1 MKNIKQISALLL
13 SLSVF
18 VSVLPNA
25 VAEDNTPPSPP
36 SGLLTNELTSPDNVE
51 NPVFSWIV
59 NDTDRNEI
67 QSAYEIVVSDAI
79 SKEEIWNSGKVTSSE
94 QSYISYGGKA
104 LQDAHSY
111 VWKVRTWDK
120 DGEAS
125 DYSDS
130 AEFSMGISNNNWDAM
145 WIKAADIGNSK
156 NIFRH
161 FRKETNLGDGKT
173 VAKALAYV
181 ACCHDYELNV
191 NGVRIG
197 RGQSFDYLDK
207 TDYQG
212 WDITDAVKGNN
223 DIAIGITARWYGGG
237 QGRYEGTPGLLGKIK
252 IYYTD
257 GTEQSI
263 VTDRTWKT
271 SSTPF
276 GNGGS
281 KPVKRNSEGDFTEVY
296 NAMDEKE
303 GWTNVGYDDSTWTAA
318 LEIGAHPIA
327 NSFSY
332 VEPELGHVTEYDMK
346 PVSVKT
352 LGDGSTV
359 ADFGKVIPA
368 RFAVSFNNGKAGTEL
383 KIQTGYELKADGS
396 IDTSMQSRQST
407 DMSFTYTQKD
417 GKQTYY
423 SWDHLGFR
431 YL

>member
-1 MKNIKQISALLL
+1 MKKIKQICAVLL

-18 VSVLPNA
+18 ISALPGA
-25 VAEDNTPPSPP
+25 LASENTPPLKP
-36 SGLLTNELTSPDNVE
+36 SGLLTNELSSPNNVD

-79 SKEEIWNSGKVTSSE
+79 NEEELWDSGKVSSSE
-94 QSYISYGGKA
+94 QAYIKYDGKA
-104 LQDAHSY
+104 LQEAHAY
-111 VWKVRTWDK
+111 RWKVKTWDK

-125 DYSDS
+125 EYSEE
-130 AEFSMGISNNNWDAM
+130 AEFSTGISNNNWDAM
-145 WIKAADIGNSK
+145 WIKASDIGSSK
-156 NIFRH
+156 NVFRH

-237 QGRYEGTPGLLGKIK
+237 QGRFEGAPGLLGKIK

-263 VTDRTWKT
+263 VTDGTWKT
-271 SSTPF
+271 SATPF
-276 GNGGS
+276 ENGGS
-281 KPVKRNSEGDFTEVY
+281 KPVKRNSEGDFTEIY
-296 NAMDEKE
+296 NALNEKD
-303 GWTNVGYDDSTWTAA
+303 GWTDTGYDDSEWTAA
-318 LEIGAHPIA
+318 SEIGAHRLQIHFRMLSL
-327 NSFSY
+327 NW
-332 VEPELGHVTEYDMK
+332 VTLLNM
-346 PVSVKT
+346 
-352 LGDGSTV
+352 
-359 ADFGKVIPA
+359 I
-368 RFAVSFNNGKAGTEL
+368 
-383 KIQTGYELKADGS
+383 
-396 IDTSMQSRQST
+396 
-407 DMSFTYTQKD
+407 
-417 GKQTYY
+417 
-423 SWDHLGFR
+423 
-431 YL
+431 

>member
-207 TDYQG
+207 T
-212 WDITDAVKGNN
+212 
-223 DIAIGITARWYGGG
+223 G
-237 QGRYEGTPGLLGKIK
+237 QIR
-252 IYYTD
+252 
-257 GTEQSI
+257 
-263 VTDRTWKT
+263 
-271 SSTPF
+271 
-276 GNGGS
+276 
-281 KPVKRNSEGDFTEVY
+281 RNPRS
-296 NAMDEKE
+296 
-303 GWTNVGYDDSTWTAA
+303 
-318 LEIGAHPIA
+318 
-327 NSFSY
+327 
-332 VEPELGHVTEYDMK
+332 
-346 PVSVKT
+346 
-352 LGDGSTV
+352 
-359 ADFGKVIPA
+359 FGK
-368 RFAVSFNNGKAGTEL
+368 N
-383 KIQTGYELKADGS
+383 
-396 IDTSMQSRQST
+396 
-407 DMSFTYTQKD
+407 
-417 GKQTYY
+417 
-423 SWDHLGFR
+423 
-431 YL
+431 